1 MIEDIKYLEDW
12 VNSIQQKAKELQS
25 VSKEKKIDL
34 LFSISTA
41 THNPSFQKPYHSP
54 VRYLENSFIFG
65 VVVFS
70 QTQAMIAANTVK
82 IFVNGILVD
91 IEQKINTQVGVD
103 QQLLKHFKISVN
115 KKIRK
120 SIDVGNI
127 LIAIR
132 SVIGNDKIIKYKPN
146 DITVDAIWTFLS
158 TKITCLSGKKIA
170 ILGCGNIGSKL
181 ALKLVESGV
190 DVFLVRRD
198 KLKGALIADSIN
210 IIKPERSTG
219 SAYYTSSCI
228 EASKL
233 CDVLIG
239 AANANTP
246 VINWEMIQNMSQD
259 GFVIDIGKGNI
270 EADAIQKS
278 FENNVDIIRGDVT
291 ASLYGFVSQQQQ
303 VQGIIQC
310 KIGRKNLNSDIS
322 IVSGG
327 VLGKNG
333 EVVVDSFLLPCL
345 IYGVSDGRGN
355 MKIKPSV
362 LDKKNIEIVKK
373 YIERRN

>member
-12 VNSIQQKAKELQS
+12 VSAIHQKAKDLQG

-34 LFSISTA
+34 LFSISSS
-41 THNPSFQKPYHSP
+41 THNQNFQKPYHSP
-54 VRYLENSFIFG
+54 VRYLENSLIFG
-65 VVVFS
+65 VVIFS

-82 IFVNGILVD
+82 NFANGILVD
-91 IEQKINTQVGVD
+91 IEQKISTQVGAD

-115 KKIRK
+115 KKIQK

-132 SVIGNDKIIKYKPN
+132 SVIENDKIIKYKPN
-146 DITVDAIWTFLS
+146 DITVDAIWNFLS

-190 DVFLVRRD
+190 DVFLVRRN
-198 KLKGALIADSIN
+198 KFKGALIADSIN
-210 IIKPERSTG
+210 IIKPEGSTG

-228 EASKL
+228 EASKS

-259 GFVIDIGKGNI
+259 GLVIDIGKGNI
-270 EADAIQKS
+270 ETDAIQKS

-303 VQGIIQC
+303 VQDIIQC
-310 KIGRKNLNSDIS
+310 KIGRKNINSDIG

-355 MKIKPSV
+355 MKTKPSE
-362 LDKKNIEIVKK
+362 LDKKHIEMVKK
-373 YIERRN
+373 YIKRRK